1 MNKIFN
7 STFENSLRVL
17 LILSSDNRAL
27 SNDMISILDFISIYN
42 KTLGV
47 GEKDLN
53 GQNSFAFCE
62 YTTRRQI
69 IKESIKE
76 LVLRGLI
83 DVVQMKKG
91 FCYKINKNGKE
102 VVSNF
107 HTNYAENYL
116 LATQST
122 LKFGKGKNEKQL
134 ISFIN
139 TKANELGGYNE

>member
-1 MNKIFN
+1 MNNIFN

-17 LILSSDNRAL
+17 LILSSENKAI

-53 GQNSFAFCE
+53 GQNFFAFCE

-76 LVLRGLI
+76 LVLCGLI

-91 FCYKINKNGKE
+91 FCYKINKNGKD
-102 VVSNF
+102 VVSSFN
-107 HTNYAENYL
+107 TNYAKDYL
-116 LATQST
+116 FAIQAT
-122 LKFGKGKNEKQL
+122 LKFAKGKNEKQL

-139 TKANELGGYNE
+139 TKANDLGGYNE

>member
-1 MNKIFN
+1 MNNIFN
-7 STFENSLRVL
+7 STFENSLRAL
-17 LILSSDNRAL
+17 LILSSENKAI

-53 GQNSFAFCE
+53 GQNSFVFCE

-91 FCYKINKNGKE
+91 FCYKINKNGKD
-102 VVSNF
+102 VVSSFN
-107 HTNYAENYL
+107 TNYAKDYL
-116 LATQST
+116 LAIQTT
-122 LKFGKGKNEKQL
+122 LEFAKGKNEKKL

-139 TKANELGGYNE
+139 TKANDLGGYNE